1 MTTRSWGETRGP
13 RHEDGSPVITHRL
26 LQKLTPREIMMYSA
40 DGLSAFLV
48 HRLWP
53 DVQDS
58 LIDSWSLDDFVAYG
72 LEKAVQHD
80 TDNRGAVLHWVRQEL
95 WKRTKK
101 QQRYFLSGGVPTQLE
116 AAPEEIPDGLPAEVI
131 EWLEIN
137 LPEDVTQALVL
148 IAEQDWTLDQVC
160 DTLGLDMTMMGR
172 SLKRLRA
179 LIKEENR
186 GESNHE

>member
-1 MTTRSWGETRGP
+1 M
-13 RHEDGSPVITHRL
+13 L
-26 LQKLTPREIMMYSA
+26 YSA
-40 DGLSAFLV
+40 DGLSVFLA

-53 DVQDS
+53 EIRDD

-80 TDNRGAVLHWVRQEL
+80 TDNKGAVLHWVRQEL

-101 QQRYFLSGGVPTQLE
+101 QQRYFLVKDLWAE
-116 AAPEEIPDGLPAEVI
+116 DMVAPEEIPDGLPSEVI

-160 DTLGLDMTMMGR
+160 DTLGLDMTIFSR

-186 GESNHE
+186 GESSEAD